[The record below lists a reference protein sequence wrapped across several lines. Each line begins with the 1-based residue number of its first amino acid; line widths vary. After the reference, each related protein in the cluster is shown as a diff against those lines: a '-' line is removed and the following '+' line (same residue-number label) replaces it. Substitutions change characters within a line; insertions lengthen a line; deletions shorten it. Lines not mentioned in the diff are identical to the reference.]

1 MHDDLVERGQRFYD
15 ENLREM
21 LEPEQ
26 TGRYVAIEPES
37 GRYFLDD
44 TGTGALTAA
53 RSEMPEGLF
62 YLMRVGYQ
70 TADTIGG
77 YASRI
82 R

>member
-1 MHDDLVERGQRFYD
+1 MRDDLVERGERLYKEKLKD
-15 ENLREM
+15 E
-21 LEPEQ
+21 LEPEH

-37 GRYFLDD
+37 GKYFLDD
-44 TGTGALTAA
+44 TGTGALAA
-53 RSEMPEGLF
+53 AHREMPNHLF

-70 TADTIGG
+70 TADALGG

>member
-1 MHDDLVERGQRFYD
+1 MRDDLVERGQRFYD

-37 GRYFLDD
+37 GRYFVDD

-53 RSEMPEGLF
+53 RRELPDGLF
-62 YLMRVGYQ
+62 YLLRVGYQ

>member
-1 MHDDLVERGQRFYD
+1 MRDDLVERGQSFYD
-15 ENLREM
+15 EQLKKK
-21 LEPEQ
+21 LEQEH

-53 RSEMPEGLF
+53 RQAMPDGLF